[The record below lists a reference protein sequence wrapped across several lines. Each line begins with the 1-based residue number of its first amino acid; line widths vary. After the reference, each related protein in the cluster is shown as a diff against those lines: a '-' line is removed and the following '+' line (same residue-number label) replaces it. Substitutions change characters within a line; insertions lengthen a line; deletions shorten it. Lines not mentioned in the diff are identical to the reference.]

1 MFFKYRGNIN
11 ITLIKKNKGNE
22 DIFSKDI
29 GPGNCLID
37 SWVRKNS
44 TQKFDFNGE
53 LAASGQKNEIIFEQ
67 AQELYSNR
75 KNKKKRSFD
84 TNDFDISFSRGLS
97 LEDGASTLTDLTAS
111 IISDSLSEL
120 SDKETSLKNILVC
133 GGGRK
138 NNILLNGI
146 KKNLKKKIN
155 IKLIDELNINGDFVE
170 SQAFAYLAIR
180 SYKQLPISFPNTTG
194 CKNPCLGGQIIQV

>member
-1 MFFKYRGNIN
+1 M
-11 ITLIKKNKGNE
+11 
-22 DIFSKDI
+22 
-29 GPGNCLID
+29 
-37 SWVRKNS
+37 
-44 TQKFDFNGE
+44 
-53 LAASGQKNEIIFEQ
+53 
-67 AQELYSNR
+67 
-75 KNKKKRSFD
+75 
-84 TNDFDISFSRGLS
+84 S

-133 GGGRK
+133 VGGRK

-170 SQAFAYLAIR
+170 SQAFGYLAIR
-180 SYKQLPISFPNTTG
+180 SYKNLPLSFPNTTG
-194 CKNPCLGGQIIQV
+194 CRTPSTGGVLIDN